1 MTTCTVTPII
11 GYPKLNE
18 WAGVARNQSGSFV
31 CVFALSGNGA
41 NNLGKDIT
49 DQFKQF
55 EPQNAQDLHQGLLD
69 LLAQVRKASAT
80 IQFACALVGPIK
92 MVFGS
97 FGGTIIIKKQG
108 QIRELIG
115 GSDQLQLIEGKRNE
129 LLVVMATDAS
139 EEYVAEIKDRL
150 EQGYE
155 ISSITSALMSAIQSD
170 TTPAQLSLAFLECSH
185 LDTSAKTQLLAQATA
200 SAALKH
206 EPLVQPVVTIESID
220 ADPSAYTQSTRQTA
234 PPTRQLPTRPTQFAR
249 AWRDSKQA
257 IYWVIQQG
265 TRLTKISGKTIH
277 SASIFAS
284 RRIITTIARI
294 PKLKTAYQTAN
305 TSTRNKILL
314 VMIGMAALLL
324 TAIVFGVWK
333 NQQLRTL
340 EHQYEQALQKPNQLR
355 SEAES
360 LLATDPVLAREKAGQ
375 AVVEL
380 EQLKPQFSQYH
391 QLSAKLDSAISAAQ
405 TFATDISGKQ
415 ELSDLHVFFDLR
427 LTDGS
432 FIANSMSVVGNSL
445 YFLDQEKRQVV
456 ELSRDTKQFKSIIL
470 SGTQPIRDW
479 AAAPKNLYLLGDGIN
494 SYALADTK
502 SVQLKEAG
510 DSDRDGT
517 ILRQFDAYLYVFNP
531 IKRNI
536 FRFTFTSTGLSQG
549 IGWITDKKNLD
560 FNQVRDMA
568 VDGSVWLT
576 TKDGKVLKYVQG
588 QSQTF
593 GIEGL
598 TEPFNSPLQI
608 STAENNE
615 HLYILEPGQQR
626 VVILSKTGK
635 LIKEI
640 KSTALSAA
648 TDIAVAENPN
658 TLFVLSGST
667 VYSIQL

>member
-31 CVFALSGNGA
+31 CAFALCGNGA

-49 DQFKQF
+49 DQFKLF
-55 EPQNAQDLHQGLLD
+55 EPQSAQDLHQGLLD

-92 MVFGS
+92 IVFGS
-97 FGGTIIIKKQG
+97 FAGSIIIQKQG

-115 GSDQLQLIEGKRNE
+115 GSDQLQLIEGRRSD

-155 ISSITSALMSAIQSD
+155 VSSITSALVSAIQSD
-170 TTPAQLSLAFLECSH
+170 TTPAQLSLAFLECSS
-185 LDTSAKTQLLAQATA
+185 LDVSAKTQLLAQATV
-200 SAALKH
+200 SAALKQ
-206 EPLVQPVVTIESID
+206 ESVVQPIVSIESIE
-220 ADPSAYTQSTRQTA
+220 ADSGKQTSSVGQA
-234 PPTRQLPTRPTQFAR
+234 MRPTRQLPTRPTQLAR
-249 AWRDSKQA
+249 IWRDSLQTTHWLLQHGAKFAQIA
-257 IYWVIQQG
+257 I
-265 TRLTKISGKTIH
+265 KTIRTVG
-277 SASIFAS
+277 I
-284 RRIITTIARI
+284 RTTKQLVITVARV
-294 PKLKTAYQTAN
+294 PKLKSALQTADTN
-305 TSTRNKILL
+305 TRNKIILVAVGMVVFLL
-314 VMIGMAALLL
+314 AAS
-324 TAIVFGVWK
+324 VFGVWK
-333 NQQLRTL
+333 NQQLRSL
-340 EHQYEQALQKPNQLR
+340 EQRYEQALQKPNQLH

-391 QLSAKLDSAISAAQ
+391 QLDTKLASAITAAQ
-405 TFATDISGKQ
+405 TFATEISGKQ
-415 ELSDLHVFFDLR
+415 ELSELHVFFDLR

-456 ELSRDTKQFKSIIL
+456 GLSRDTKQFNSITL

-479 AAAPKNLYLLGDGIN
+479 AAAPKNLYLLSDGIN
-494 SYALADTK
+494 SYTLADTQ
-502 SVQLKEAG
+502 STQLKELG

-536 FRFTFTSTGLSQG
+536 FRFTFTSSGLSQG

-576 TKDGKVLKYVQG
+576 TKDGKILKYVQG
-588 QSQTF
+588 QSQPFT
-593 GIEGL
+593 IEGL
-598 TEPFNSPLQI
+598 TDPFNSPLQI
-608 STAENNE
+608 STAENDEN
-615 HLYILEPGQQR
+615 LYILEPGQQR

-635 LIKEI
+635 LIKQI

-648 TDIAVAENPN
+648 TDIAVAEDPR